1 MLGLYDNTGNNNN
14 NKKKKCKYNNKKKKK
29 KKKRRKR
36 RSSSRRRKE
45 IKRLIQ
51 ARIQTFGEGCE
62 LQVLCKGG
70 AKRQKTLN
78 CGKIR
83 GVNLGSC
90 EKLHHRKK

>member
-14 NKKKKCKYNNKKKKK
+14 NKKKKCKYNNNKKKK

-36 RSSSRRRKE
+36 RRSSRRRKE

-70 AKRQKTLN
+70 
-78 CGKIR
+78 
-83 GVNLGSC
+83 C
-90 EKLHHRKK
+90 EASENIELWQN